1 MTEYKSFDV
10 CLSYK
15 MVIMFFQELI
25 TLSYTATSCQFH
37 MSWQWLKNEIE
48 LYLERHSWGPASNIW
63 VHCAAALCTETS
75 SERHDHLTRITTTKA
90 LSRPTSRT
98 HSFLVVC
105 ALCNLG
111 CLSARNSSHQ
121 LKKHQNRR
129 RALLARMRPQTSE
142 TQSEGRDYAQAGG
155 RPGGAKRECR
165 AGVLG
170 GRSRGHWD
178 VRRHMIHGLQKES
191 KCKRWARASI
201 PILLWERSPFF
212 VSDASFHDL
221 ATQRTEGSIIH
232 PILEVSFLD
241 YYLSFNIFWLHSID

>member
-63 VHCAAALCTETS
+63 VHCAAALCTETY

-111 CLSARNSSHQ
+111 CLSARNSAHQ

-129 RALLARMRPQTSE
+129 RDKWDSVRGQRLRTGWRPARRGKEGVPGRCARWAESRALRCATAHDTRT
-142 TQSEGRDYAQAGG
+142 T
-155 RPGGAKRECR
+155 KRE
-165 AGVLG
+165 
-170 GRSRGHWD
+170 
-178 VRRHMIHGLQKES
+178 
-191 KCKRWARASI
+191 
-201 PILLWERSPFF
+201 
-212 VSDASFHDL
+212 
-221 ATQRTEGSIIH
+221 
-232 PILEVSFLD
+232 
-241 YYLSFNIFWLHSID
+241 